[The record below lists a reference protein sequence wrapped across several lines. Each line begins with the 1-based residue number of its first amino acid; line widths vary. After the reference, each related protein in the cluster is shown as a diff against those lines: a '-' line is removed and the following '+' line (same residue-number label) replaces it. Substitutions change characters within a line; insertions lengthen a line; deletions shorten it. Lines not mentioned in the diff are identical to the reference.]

1 MRARRTTGVESL
13 YFHEW
18 LPPQH
23 VIDTRR
29 AIDPVPIP
37 TMTVDVAL
45 KEAHSALIKQFKSIE
60 TNGNDEATL
69 KSVEA
74 ELANLKVLLTTRDL
88 LYPQAIDAAA
98 NSDVLVLARDVLE
111 IGALW
116 SIRIKDTEQFDR
128 YWSQLKPFYLDLAD
142 VLPHSSKYEPIV
154 GLSLLRDLAANSIA
168 SFHIALE
175 SLPMELVRDSPYIQH
190 PVLLERWLME
200 GSYSNVWRERENV
213 PLDEYRFFVDI
224 LMVTIRHEI
233 ASCEERAYDTLPL
246 NDVATLLFFDALP
259 EVLEFAKVRGWYVNP
274 TNQTVEFR
282 NKNIDGAADSEENI
296 PMRSTITTNLHFA
309 KELESIV

>member
-1 MRARRTTGVESL
+1 
-13 YFHEW
+13 
-18 LPPQH
+18 
-23 VIDTRR
+23 
-29 AIDPVPIP
+29 
-37 TMTVDVAL
+37 MTVDAAL
-45 KEAHSALIKQFKSIE
+45 KEAHSALIKQFQSIE
-60 TNGNDEATL
+60 SRGNDISAL
-69 KSVEA
+69 KNVEA
-74 ELANLKVLLTTRDL
+74 QLANLKVLLTSHDL

-98 NSDVLVLARDVLE
+98 NKESLVLARDVLE
-111 IGALW
+111 VGALW
-116 SIRIKDTEQFDR
+116 SIRMKNTNQFDR

-142 VLPHSSKYEPIV
+142 ELPRSTNYEPIL

-168 SFHIALE
+168 SFHISLE

-224 LMVTIRHEI
+224 LVVTIRHEI

-259 EVLEFAKVRGWYVNP
+259 EVLEFAKERGWHVNP
-274 TNQTVEFR
+274 TNQTVEFS
-282 NKNIDGAADSEENI
+282 NKNTDGTADSEENI